1 MMMNLSEA
9 RVLAGRAGA
18 VMALLIIS
26 WLLVG
31 STASGVPQYEID
43 LNVNW
48 DDGTFTGIARVTVE
62 NTAQTAIDELAFRL
76 FANESEIYGTAAV
89 RVLEASSAGETLALG
104 VQSDATVLPVLLSTP
119 LAPGQTTSLALRFG
133 GIAAPSPLSAPPEST
148 GYGILTKN
156 PRSLVLT
163 AFYPI
168 LAVLDEDGWLLDPTC
183 GIGDVLWSAASDYSV
198 TLRAIDAVSP
208 ATSGRLVSSETKDG
222 HSVHRFEAESVRDF
236 SLVLTLG
243 YEEAELQS
251 GSTTLRSWF
260 TPANRVAS
268 AAALEVASDA
278 LTVYERRIGPL
289 PSPEI
294 DIIEVPLYRVAGVE
308 FSGLI
313 LVSSSYALRP
323 SDRFY
328 DIIVSHEMAHQWFYA
343 VVGSRPADAPWLD
356 EGLATYLSNLFLEEI
371 RGEEAAAT
379 EIRRWQEAHRTG
391 RLAHPDLRIASPAC
405 RFPDSFTYSA
415 FVYDAAA
422 WFFHSVRHEVGDE
435 AFFHALHLYYA
446 KNAGGIGTEATLLAS
461 FENACACD
469 LGELY
474 GAFGFGSD

>member
-1 MMMNLSEA
+1 MMDLSRR
-9 RVLAGRAGA
+9 RVLAGGAGVA
-18 VMALLIIS
+18 IALLLIS

-43 LNVNW
+43 LDVNW
-48 DDGTFTGIARVTVE
+48 DDGTFTGVVRVTLE
-62 NTAQTAIDELAFRL
+62 NTARTAIDELAFRL
-76 FANESEIYGTAAV
+76 FANEREIYGNAAV
-89 RVLEASSAGETLALG
+89 RVLEASSDDEAFALG

-119 LAPGQTTSLALRFG
+119 LAPGQTTSLALRFE

-168 LAVLDEDGWLLDPTC
+168 LAVLDEDGWALDPTC
-183 GIGDVLWSAASDYSV
+183 GIGDALWSAASDYSV

-208 ATSGRLVSSETKDG
+208 ATSGRLVSSKTKDG
-222 HSVHRFEAESVRDF
+222 HAIHRFEAESARDF

-251 GSTTLRSWF
+251 GGTTLRSWF
-260 TPANRVAS
+260 TPPHRVAS
-268 AAALEVASDA
+268 ATTLELASAALA
-278 LTVYERRIGPL
+278 VYERRIGPL

-294 DIIEVPLYRVAGVE
+294 EIIEVPLYRVAGVE

-313 LVSSSYALRP
+313 LVSSSYAVRP
-323 SDRFY
+323 FDRFY
-328 DIIVSHEMAHQWFYA
+328 DIIVSHEMAHQWFYG

-356 EGLATYLSNLFLEEI
+356 EGLATYLSNLFLEET
-371 RGEEAAAT
+371 RGEDAAAT
-379 EIRRWQEAHRTG
+379 EIRRWQEAHRAG
-391 RLAHPDLRIASPAC
+391 RVAHPDLRIASPAC
-405 RFPDSFTYSA
+405 LFPDSSTYSA

-422 WFFHSVRHEVGDE
+422 WFFHSVRYEVGDE
-435 AFFHALHLYYA
+435 AFFDALRLYYA
-446 KNAGGIGTEATLLAS
+446 ENANGIGTEAALLAS
-461 FENACACD
+461 FENACGCD

-474 GAFGFGSD
+474 GTFGFGSD